1 MEADMATRK
10 GRGSKAEEQESPEV
24 QGPPKIRKSSK
35 PRKPRKRRKPRV
47 IDIDDLPPTL
57 TIPEFAR
64 VMNCTRQHAWA
75 EVKRGNIKTTVRLG
89 RMERIPRPEVL
100 RIYNNAK

>member
-1 MEADMATRK
+1 MQPEELQ
-10 GRGSKAEEQESPEV
+10 EEQEPQEASRP
-24 QGPPKIRKSSK
+24 RKSRK
-35 PRKPRKRRKPRV
+35 PKKPRKRRKPRD
-47 IDIDDLPPTL
+47 IDIENLPAVL

-75 EVKRGNIKTTVRLG
+75 EVRRGNIKTTARLG

-100 RIYNNAK
+100 RIYHNAK